1 MIEKSLKFFNN
12 PGWTEPKEKEYWTK
26 EHQVEPEF
34 NIITIKS
41 RHNIKIEQ
49 LKEKFQRLS
58 TFINELENVEV
69 VHRLSLKTSK
79 LLESVIEKLGRDFIE
94 VTIPSIYL
102 DEDGSINVE
111 WRNHIFNM
119 VIYLPIDSETIHLF
133 GEHFGHPEDF
143 LDIRMNFSLIESN
156 LVNWLKKIKIS
167 LI

>member
-1 MIEKSLKFFNN
+1 MIEKSLKFLIE
-12 PGWTEPKEKEYWTK
+12 PIWIKPKEKEYWTK
-26 EHQVEPEF
+26 EHLVEQEF

-41 RHNIKIEQ
+41 RHNVKIDQ

-58 TFINELENVEV
+58 TFINELENLEA
-69 VHRLSLKTSK
+69 VHSLSLKTLK
-79 LLESVIEKLGRDFIE
+79 LLESVIEKLRREFID
-94 VTIPSIYL
+94 VIVPSIYL

-111 WRNHIFNM
+111 WRNHIFNL

-143 LDIRMNFSLIESN
+143 LDIRMNLSLIESN

-167 LI
+167 RT